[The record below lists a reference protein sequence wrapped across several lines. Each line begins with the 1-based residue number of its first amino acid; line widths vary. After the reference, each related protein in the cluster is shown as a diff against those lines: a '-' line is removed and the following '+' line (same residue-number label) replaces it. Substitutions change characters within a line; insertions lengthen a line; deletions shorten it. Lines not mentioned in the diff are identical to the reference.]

1 MRKSGLTGQKMF
13 LTRVDKIF
21 WNENV
26 CVLSASLSE
35 KQIQL
40 YLINRGLCAS
50 LISNQGHRTEM
61 GRNRPVCEKMSFCH
75 RLD

>member
-13 LTRVDKIF
+13 LTRFDKIF
-21 WNENV
+21 WSENV
-26 CVLSASLSE
+26 CVLSACLSE
-35 KQIQL
+35 KTNEAVFD
-40 YLINRGLCAS
+40 NRPVCAS
-50 LISNQGHRTEM
+50 LISNQGHRAEM